1 MTPFTTLDS
10 IAIRLDAANIDTDQI
25 IPARFLRHPRK
36 AGYAGFLFH
45 DMRFDGAGDPVASFA
60 LNRPGNQGASIL
72 VAGDNFGC
80 GSSREGAVYA
90 LLDYGIRCVIAPS
103 FGDIFR
109 NNCAKNGVLPI
120 VLGAG
125 EILALVAPTVGQA
138 APRLHVDLARQ
149 EVKSASHVAR
159 FEIEPFWK
167 DCLLHGLDD
176 IDLTLRHREKIA
188 AFAAQRFAQHPWLL
202 PPKPGVRSGT

>member
-10 IAIRLDAANIDTDQI
+10 TAIRLDAANIDTDQI
-25 IPARFLRHPRK
+25 IPARFLRNPRK
-36 AGYAGFLFH
+36 AGYANFLFH
-45 DMRFDGAGDPVASFA
+45 DMRFDEAGSPIADSAF
-60 LNRPGNQGASIL
+60 NRPENQGAQVV

-109 NNCAKNGVLPI
+109 NNCCKNGVLPV
-120 VLGAG
+120 VLPAKDIAKLVTGAPD
-125 EILALVAPTVGQA
+125 E
-138 APRLHVDLARQ
+138 APRLHIDLAAQ
-149 EVKSASHVAR
+149 EVRSATHTAH
-159 FEIEPFWK
+159 FDIEPFWK

-176 IDLTLRHREKIA
+176 IDLTLRHRDRIA
-188 AFAAQRFAQHPWLL
+188 AFAAQRFATHPWLT
-202 PPKPGVRSGT
+202 PGARSQA